1 MQCNVKHKRA
11 IVVCSLYWRTRV
23 LVFSWGAYY
32 LVYHYYQV
40 GLLVC
45 SLY

>member
-23 LVFSWGAYY
+23 LVFSLGAYY